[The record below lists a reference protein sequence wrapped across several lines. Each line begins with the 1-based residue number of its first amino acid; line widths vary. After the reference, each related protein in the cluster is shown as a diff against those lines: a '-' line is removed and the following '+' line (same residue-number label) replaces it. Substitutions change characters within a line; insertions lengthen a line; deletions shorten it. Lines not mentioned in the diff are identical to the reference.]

1 MSSFLL
7 WADRQKK
14 HADGANG
21 PAEAIGGRFETLRSM
36 VLGFRSLDNY
46 ITRSLPHAGGIQ
58 ASRSNL
64 PLTTPARQNTKSP
77 LSEIGI
83 RSRVPIFPEPT
94 QVVSGM
100 RSLSCSA

>member
-36 VLGFRSLDNY
+36 VLGFRSRDNY
-46 ITRSLPHAGGIQ
+46 ITRSLPHAGGFRQ
-58 ASRSNL
+58 AVRTYL
-64 PLTTPARQNTKSP
+64 
-77 LSEIGI
+77 
-83 RSRVPIFPEPT
+83 
-94 QVVSGM
+94 
-100 RSLSCSA
+100 